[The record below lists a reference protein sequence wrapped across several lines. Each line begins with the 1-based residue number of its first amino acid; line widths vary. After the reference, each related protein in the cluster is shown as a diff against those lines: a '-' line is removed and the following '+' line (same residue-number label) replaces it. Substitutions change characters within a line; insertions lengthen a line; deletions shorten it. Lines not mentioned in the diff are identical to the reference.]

1 MLHAVE
7 QFNQLHQQS
16 HNPTIPTP
24 TASPSLTANCV
35 QDNLQLASQLFPDK
49 PPRGPP
55 IPLSTPRKINLT
67 MTRPTAS
74 TLYNLILPTIF
85 LNPVLFLHSLNT
97 ILTKLLPTMN
107 GHEGNSAQPH
117 LDIHASESLCWGYT
131 ALIVWAQMAAFL
143 RFDRLREEQEKARL
157 RKGGQQKQKREDQ
170 GYG

>member
-1 MLHAVE
+1 
-7 QFNQLHQQS
+7 
-16 HNPTIPTP
+16 
-24 TASPSLTANCV
+24 
-35 QDNLQLASQLFPDK
+35 
-49 PPRGPP
+49 
-55 IPLSTPRKINLT
+55 
-67 MTRPTAS
+67 MTRLSVS

-143 RFDRLREEQEKARL
+143 RFDRLREEQEKKRL
-157 RKGGQQKQKREDQ
+157 RKGGKQHKRDDN